1 MSETEIMQVK
11 STRVL
16 ELGKNLKQRLLVD
29 KIFRTAA
36 LGCVVIAIIPLGS
49 ILVEVFKNGA
59 AAIDLAFLTEPP
71 GAVGEAEGGIAPA
84 IQGTLILIGLGSL
97 LGVPAGVLMGIYLSE
112 FGNNKF
118 AKTVRF
124 FNDVLTE
131 FPSIVVGIFAFM
143 LIVLVIGSF
152 SVWAGAFALSII
164 MLPIVARTT
173 EEALKLVP
181 QTIREAALALGVPQW
196 RSTFS
201 VLLASA
207 KGGLVT
213 GVMLAVARIAG
224 ETAPLILTILGSSL
238 FFQGFDKPLD
248 ALPLR
253 IWRLSLLPYDY
264 ARLDGWGAA
273 LILIL
278 IVLSLNVGVRILTG
292 RRLFVLVRR

>member
-1 MSETEIMQVK
+1 MTGSET
-11 STRVL
+11 VL
-16 ELGKNLKQRLLVD
+16 QKGGNLKRRLLVD

-36 LGCVVIAIIPLGS
+36 FACVLLAIIPLGS
-49 ILVEVFKNGA
+49 ILIEIFKNGA
-59 AAIDLAFLTEPP
+59 AALSFEFLTAPP
-71 GAVGEAEGGIAPA
+71 GAVGEGTGGIGPA
-84 IQGTLILIGLGSL
+84 IQGTMILIGFATLM
-97 LGVPAGVLMGIYLSE
+97 GVPAGVMTGIYLAE

-118 AKTVRF
+118 ARTVRF

-131 FPSIVVGIFAFM
+131 FPSIVIGIFAFIV
-143 LIVLVIGSF
+143 IVLVIGSF

-164 MLPIVARTT
+164 MLPVVARTT
-173 EEALKLVP
+173 EESLKLVP

-196 RSTFS
+196 RMTFS
-201 VLLASA
+201 VLLVTA
-207 KGGLVT
+207 KNGLVT

-238 FFQGFDKPLD
+238 FFQGLDKPLD

-264 ARLDGWGAA
+264 SQLHGWGAA

-278 IVLSLNVGVRILTG
+278 LVLSLNVGVRMLTG
-292 RRLFVLVRR
+292 RRRFGFVRR